1 MADELMTLDDMAD
14 GKLDLKTIAI
24 YTSGDENVVNE
35 PRLAPGVNVGSLA
48 ALNKHVKDKVDL
60 QMATLP
66 AGRKGYTTLALAQ
79 AAQATL
85 AANTLVE
92 VTNDTTTANNGVYL
106 WDGSALTKSA
116 YDVLTSAKA
125 YVDLK
130 LVSFTER
137 SGYIAGVLTSDNKI
151 LMAFR
156 KSDGLPVFANGQS
169 SLDVIEALN
178 TSFQSKFEVSASG
191 RSGVLYGLKTLDGS
205 LPFYIDIFSG
215 APIFCGV
222 DILAAIRNIE
232 SNRQN
237 IEPNIQL
244 FPDDALVGWG
254 DSLTG
259 AGSSGD
265 WLQKLA
271 NQIGWSY
278 YNGGIGGQG
287 SKQIASR
294 SGAVPAR
301 FTQEFVIPAT
311 TTPITVSVNEWTPC
325 SRGGDAQL
333 IKVKG
338 ITGQLSR
345 SNKDVHTFVRSEAG
359 VEVNVN
365 AGSYAYS
372 ANGDM
377 YSKRFLI
384 VGTGRNSIS
393 TMQPYE
399 IVATVKA
406 MIDGQKTQIKRAIVW
421 SVPYF
426 PSDSVTQ
433 KQRIDDINTALR
445 NTFPE
450 YFVDIAGW
458 LCSSSP
464 VLFGTTTINDP
475 FTVLG
480 ITPTSQDLTD
490 ISNKLTPISLRTSET
505 DGHFN
510 QNCGTAIAYRMKRE
524 LEIKGWI

>member
-1 MADELMTLDDMAD
+1 
-14 GKLDLKTIAI
+14 
-24 YTSGDENVVNE
+24 
-35 PRLAPGVNVGSLA
+35 
-48 ALNKHVKDKVDL
+48 
-60 QMATLP
+60 
-66 AGRKGYTTLALAQ
+66 
-79 AAQATL
+79 
-85 AANTLVE
+85 
-92 VTNDTTTANNGVYL
+92 
-106 WDGSALTKSA
+106 
-116 YDVLTSAKA
+116 
-125 YVDLK
+125 
-130 LVSFTER
+130 
-137 SGYIAGVLTSDNKI
+137 
-151 LMAFR
+151 MAFR
-156 KSDGLPVFANGQS
+156 ISDGLPVFANGQS
-169 SLDVIEALN
+169 PLDTIEALN
-178 TSFQSKFEVSASG
+178 TSLQSKFEVSASS

-232 SNRQN
+232 SNMQN

-271 NQIGWSY
+271 NQIGRSY
-278 YNGGIGGQG
+278 YNGGIGGQD

-345 SNKDVHTFVRSEAG
+345 SNEDVHTFVRSESG
-359 VEVNVN
+359 SEVTVGT
-365 AGSYAYS
+365 GSYAYS
-372 ANGDM
+372 VNGDL

-384 VGTGRNSIS
+384 IGTGRNSIS
-393 TMQPYE
+393 TMQPHE
-399 IVATVKA
+399 IVSTVKA

-421 SVPYF
+421 SIPYF
-426 PSDSVTQ
+426 PNDSATQ
-433 KQRIDDINTALR
+433 KQRIDDINTALK
-445 NTFPE
+445 NAFPE
-450 YFVDIAGW
+450 YFVDISAW

-510 QNCGTAIAYRMKRE
+510 QNCGTVIAYRMKRE